1 MKIKKEDKEKY
12 FVITFTTI
20 ICFFVMLS
28 QVKCVTDVYLIII
41 GFGFTYLLVILLTN
55 SQNNTFK

>member
-1 MKIKKEDKEKY
+1 MQIKKEDKERY

-20 ICFFVMLS
+20 ICFFVMLF
-28 QVKCVTDVYLIII
+28 QVKCVTDIYIIII
-41 GFGFTYLLVILLTN
+41 GFGLTYFLVILLTN